1 MLLHNSCSISSIES
15 ADGAK
20 LSQFI
25 GVLHISYN
33 MPEVAVMSSLTLSP
47 TVGVEGL
54 GEPRENRDPSDVQW
68 HHAA

>member
-1 MLLHNSCSISSIES
+1 VHCTRGMLLHNSCSISSIES

-33 MPEVAVMSSLTLSP
+33 MVEVAVTVSLTISAHI
-47 TVGVEGL
+47 GSG
-54 GEPRENRDPSDVQW
+54 
-68 HHAA
+68 